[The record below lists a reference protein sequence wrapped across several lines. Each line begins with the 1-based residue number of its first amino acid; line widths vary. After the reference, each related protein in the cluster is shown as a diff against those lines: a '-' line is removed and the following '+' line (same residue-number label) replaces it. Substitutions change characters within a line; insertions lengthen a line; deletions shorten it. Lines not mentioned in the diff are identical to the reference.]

1 MKNFPATRG
10 VFLLAF
16 FFCAMISIGAQTA
29 APNNPVPA
37 AQLYDQAATYTQK
50 KFDEFERDKLP
61 YDDKLAEKTKQEQR
75 ELAARSAAGLAAR
88 SALAGTDFYYLGQ
101 LYSLAERPA
110 EARAAL
116 RRYLDAQP
124 TPSEELAQ
132 TARAL
137 IFVHAVKQDA
147 LAEAEGA
154 LAAYKAHEPQ
164 SISNRFRMESL
175 LVGTLRKKAQTG
187 RAIELSR
194 LFLASAREMKVK
206 DSAEMLLRGQMIYS
220 TGSALADIY
229 LETNRR
235 PEARAALEELR
246 RIGLALPSA
255 TIYRQAARRLAAL
268 GGGGEETAEAAAEP
282 SPAPEISFAE
292 WIDQKPVKLADL
304 RGHVVLLDFWAT
316 WCGPCHITFPTLKSL
331 HEKYKDKGL
340 TVLGATRYYGT
351 SSRLPEMSPKEELAY
366 LRRFKRAQ
374 RLPYGFA
381 VANDDANDINYGV
394 SSIPTAVLIDH
405 RGTVRYISVGVSAAE
420 NERLIRLVEKLLQ
433 EKGVL
438 RTED

>member
-1 MKNFPATRG
+1 MKNFTTPRG
-10 VFLLAF
+10 AFLLAIC
-16 FFCAMISIGAQTA
+16 FCAIISAGAQTA
-29 APNNPVPA
+29 APNGPASA

-50 KFDEFERDKLP
+50 KFDEFERDRLP

-75 ELAARSAAGLAAR
+75 DLAARSAADLAAR
-88 SALAGTDFYYLGQ
+88 SALADTDFYYLGQ

-116 RRYLDAQP
+116 QRYLDRQP
-124 TPSEELAQ
+124 TPSGELAQ

-137 IFVHAVKQDA
+137 IFVHAVKQNDLA
-147 LAEAEGA
+147 GAEAA
-154 LAAYKAHEPQ
+154 LAAYKEHEPQ

-175 LVGTLRKKAQTG
+175 LIGTLRKKAQTQ

-220 TGSALADIY
+220 TGSTLADIY

-268 GGGGEETAEAAAEP
+268 GGGEETVELAEP

-304 RGHVVLLDFWAT
+304 RGRVVLLDFWAT

-351 SSRLPEMSPKEELAY
+351 SSRMPEMSPKEELAY

-420 NERLIRLVEKLLQ
+420 NERLVRLVEKLLQ
-433 EKGVL
+433 EAN
-438 RTED
+438 T